1 MKGILKK
8 NQVIIT
14 ALVIMIAVAGYLNFT
29 QDKLDD
35 IDLANADTVQTNADG
50 TTAGIG
56 EAAVD
61 GTVTNGTNADGTNT
75 NVDGT
80 TTNGTDVNGTGATD
94 RINENQGIT
103 DDVQL
108 GSITYDAD
116 GNEIISSAQEGED
129 LLDLSAEDLGK
140 DDLAEA
146 GTESKDVAKETEVSK
161 EDTTT
166 VGEAVLVSNMIG
178 ADYFATAKLE
188 REQNR
193 AKNKETLMEIV
204 ENTAISEQQKQDALN
219 SVINMTAIAEKESA
233 AEMLLEAKGFTDV
246 VVRVVEDNVDVIV
259 NAENLTEQQMA
270 QIEDIVKRQTGM
282 SAESIVITP
291 VSVE

>member
-35 IDLANADTVQTNADG
+35 IDLASTDTVQTNADG

-61 GTVTNGTNADGTNT
+61 GTATDGTNDT
-75 NVDGT
+75 NTDKT
-80 TTNGTDVNGTGATD
+80 TTNGTDANAIGATD
-94 RINENQGIT
+94 QINESQNIT

-140 DDLAEA
+140 DDLVEA
-146 GTESKDVAKETEVSK
+146 GTEGTDLAKGTEVSD

-204 ENTAISEQQKQDALN
+204 ENTSISEQQKQDALN